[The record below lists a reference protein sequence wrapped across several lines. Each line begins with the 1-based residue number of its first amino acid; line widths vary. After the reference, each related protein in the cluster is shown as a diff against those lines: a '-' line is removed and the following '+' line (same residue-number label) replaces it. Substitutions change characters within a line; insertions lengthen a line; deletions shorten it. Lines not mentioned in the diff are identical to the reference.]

1 MSLHAEQ
8 FFTSGFPHQLAGVVI
23 GNSFY
28 SQAPDS
34 GHRLRID
41 FYETITQHKYG
52 GLRLS
57 VIHPDRGKIDT
68 LALSFKEYGTFRA
81 RDAASG
87 TYDRD
92 VVHAFPGG
100 AEPPWRG
107 GDFTSLVHAVH
118 TYAGM
123 WGFPAPD
130 LTARPSSRVAAPAPA
145 PSRVRGTAARAR

>member
-1 MSLHAEQ
+1 MSLHAQQ
-8 FFTSGFPHQLAGVVI
+8 FFTSGFPHQLPGVVI

-41 FYETITQHKYG
+41 FYETIMKHKYG

-57 VIHPDRGKIDT
+57 VLHPDRGKIDVVV
-68 LALSFKEYGTFRA
+68 LSFKEYGTFRA

-87 TYDRD
+87 STYDRD
-92 VVHAFPGG
+92 VVRAFPGG
-100 AEPPWRG
+100 AEPPWYG
-107 GDFTSLVHAVH
+107 GDFTFLVRAVHA
-118 TYAGM
+118 YAGM

-130 LTARPSSRVAAPAPA
+130 ATARTPKPAASPVPA
-145 PSRVRGTAARAR
+145 PSPARAR